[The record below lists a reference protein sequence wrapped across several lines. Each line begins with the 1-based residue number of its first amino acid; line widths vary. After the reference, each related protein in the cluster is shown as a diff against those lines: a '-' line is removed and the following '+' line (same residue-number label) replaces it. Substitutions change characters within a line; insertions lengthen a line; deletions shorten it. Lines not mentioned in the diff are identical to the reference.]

1 MNRNDILK
9 IKLSLI
15 FLLLFLGVAEWVYT
29 GNSYNFDWNIYG
41 NICKIRN
48 DFLTV
53 FMMFMTYFGDVVAV
67 IVVAISSVFVAYRLK
82 CKNYCMEI
90 LFLSGFQHLCNRI
103 LKSIFKRPRISEVAL
118 VYETSYSFPSGH
130 TMTAVVLWGF
140 IAYLIYKSKYKK
152 YVFIPL
158 VSSVLTALSRIYLG
172 AHYFTDV
179 LGAALIAVPIL
190 IFGIMFIEKTN
201 K

>member
-1 MNRNDILK
+1 MSRNDVSR

-15 FLLLFLGVAEWVYT
+15 FLLLFFGVAVWVYT
-29 GNSYNFDWNIYG
+29 GNSYSFDWNVYE
-41 NICKIRN
+41 NVCKTRN
-48 DFLTV
+48 NFLTD
-53 FMMFMTYFGDVVAV
+53 FMMFMTYFGDVIAV
-67 IVVAISSVFVAYRLK
+67 IAVSVLSAFVAYRLK

-90 LFLSGFQHLCNRI
+90 LFLAGFQHLCNRI
-103 LKSIFKRPRISEVAL
+103 LKSIFKRPRISEMTL

-140 IAYLIYKSKYKK
+140 IAYLVYKSKYKK

-158 VSSVLTALSRIYLG
+158 MISTLTALSRIYLG

-190 IFGIMFIEKTN
+190 VLGIVLLEKIN